1 MNLSIRASNTLMNYI
16 LIKEYPFKKVDSYS
30 ILKNG
35 LTVLFKSHL
44 LITSKKTMNNS
55 HQASR
60 GPLTITLN
68 HISGNSYSRDMRTF
82 RMHGDKRH
90 GVRGF
95 ASEGCIIMGPA
106 TRLLVSKD
114 HGATLE
120 VVR

>member
-1 MNLSIRASNTLMNYI
+1 MNYI

-30 ILKNG
+30 ILKNS
-35 LTVLFKSHL
+35 LTALFKSHL
-44 LITSKKTMNNS
+44 LITSKNTMNNS

-60 GPLTITLN
+60 GPLTIPLN

-82 RMHGDKRH
+82 RMHGDKRN
-90 GVRGF
+90 GVKGF